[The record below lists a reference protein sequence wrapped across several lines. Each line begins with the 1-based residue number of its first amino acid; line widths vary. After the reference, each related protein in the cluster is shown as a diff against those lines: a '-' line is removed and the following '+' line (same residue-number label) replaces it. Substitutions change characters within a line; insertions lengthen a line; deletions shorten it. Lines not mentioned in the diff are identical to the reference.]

1 MLNTFLRIAIIIFK
15 AIFLITIGAIA
26 GASGVLLLVLSVIS
40 FNQILPEQDPEFYE
54 ILTAVPDYFIIV
66 LGISLV
72 LTIIISFLTAVY
84 VMFNKKSNSYV
95 FMLLIFLWFVFL
107 GFTIISLP
115 NIILNMQ
122 DLNLLP
128 NWIDGNYSFIWK
140 WDDGIMLNKNN

>member
-26 GASGVLLLVLSVIS
+26 GVSGVLLLVLSVIS

-95 FMLLIFLWFVFL
+95 FMLLIFLWFVFI
-107 GFTIISLP
+107 GFTIISIP
-115 NIILNMQ
+115 GVIIHMQ
-122 DLNLLP
+122 DLNLMP

-140 WDDGIMLNKNN
+140 WNDGVMLNKN